1 MELSALQSLPVVML
15 YGRPEFA
22 RTMGRVLGR
31 PSFIPTPASAVR
43 FALGELADAIILGG
57 QRVVPTRAT
66 ALGYVF
72 KHETLEPA
80 LRDIYGR
87 A

>member
-1 MELSALQSLPVVML
+1 VTNA
-15 YGRPEFA
+15 EFA

-31 PSFIPTPASAVR
+31 PSFIPTPAFAVR